1 MDQAVI
7 FHNVFTRCVFVL
19 GPTESQ
25 YPHEPS
31 SQVTYGERKRNI
43 PQDLIDK
50 LNISYDVT
58 ERLPQ
63 DLIDKLNISYDVTE
77 RLRRLTK
84 FRGKAATAEKIGGV
98 LTEGETNDGSNYN
111 REEMTNGNHNE
122 EDKESATKEIGC
134 NKYVDGDCERGK
146 G

>member
-7 FHNVFTRCVFVL
+7 FHNVFARCVFVL

-58 ERLPQ
+58 ERL
-63 DLIDKLNISYDVTE
+63 
-77 RLRRLTK
+77 RRLTK
-84 FRGKAATAEKIGGV
+84 FCEKAATAEKIGGV

-111 REEMTNGNHNE
+111 REEMTNGNQNE

-134 NKYVDGDCERGK
+134 NKSVDGDCVRGK

>member
-7 FHNVFTRCVFVL
+7 FHNVFTRCVFFL

-31 SQVTYGERKRNI
+31 PLVTYGEHKRNI

-58 ERLPQ
+58 ERL
-63 DLIDKLNISYDVTE
+63 
-77 RLRRLTK
+77 RRLAK
-84 FRGKAATAEKIGGV
+84 FCGKAATAEKIGGV
-98 LTEGETNDGSNYN
+98 FTEGETNDGSNYN

-134 NKYVDGDCERGK
+134 NKSVDGDCERGK